1 MRLSQTKRAINERHR
16 RTRARD
22 QRRFNTLTSDFISVK
37 YPDVYEEACQFYQSL
52 NKRHP
57 QKHNLTKTKE
67 YKLWK
72 TGIVNNQDSEDE
84 HSEGGDNNLTE
95 SDGEIQ
101 STEQAATMP
110 TEQID
115 EGETTPESAQAAQNI
130 LQEASKGLNFA
141 NVDNFDS
148 VDDIIN
154 EIIIDLQQDDVLREY
169 LNAER
174 NDEILRPHYEEEDE
188 GIGLNVETELE
199 AITEPFDYELEVE
212 LEEW

>member
-1 MRLSQTKRAINERHR
+1 MRKRVN
-16 RTRARD
+16 
-22 QRRFNTLTSDFISVK
+22 FF
-37 YPDVYEEACQFYQSL
+37 QSL
-52 NKRHP
+52 NKRNP
-57 QKHNLTKTKE
+57 KKHNLTKTKE

-72 TGIVNNQDSEDE
+72 TGIVNNQNGEDE
-84 HSEGGDNNLTE
+84 DSEGGDNNLTE

-101 STEQAATMP
+101 STEQAAEQIDEA

-115 EGETTPESAQAAQNI
+115 EGETTPESTQAAQNI
-130 LQEASKGLNFA
+130 LQEAAEGLNFA
-141 NVDNFDS
+141 NVGNFDS

-174 NDEILRPHYEEEDE
+174 NGELVHARYEEEDE
-188 GIGLNVETELE
+188 GIGLNVETEIE

-212 LEEW
+212 QEEW

>member
-1 MRLSQTKRAINERHR
+1 MLSQTERAIKERHR

-22 QRRFNTLTSDFISVK
+22 QRRFNTLTGDFISVK

-57 QKHNLTKTKE
+57 NKHNLTKTKE

-84 HSEGGDNNLTE
+84 NIEDGDNNLAG
-95 SDGEIQ
+95 SDEEIQ
-101 STEQAATMP
+101 STEQSATVS
-110 TEQID
+110 TEQIA
-115 EGETTPESAQAAQNI
+115 EGETDETAQSVQNI
-130 LQEASKGLNFA
+130 LQEAAEGFNFA

-154 EIIIDLQQDDVLREY
+154 EIIVDLQQDDVLREY

-174 NDEILRPHYEEEDE
+174 NGEILRPHYEEEDE
-188 GIGLNVETELE
+188 GIGLNVETELQ
-199 AITEPFDYELEVE
+199 AIVEPFDYELEVE
-212 LEEW
+212 QEEW